1 MSTQNYEN
9 AAKDIEQEK
18 KMVAALKRLSIG
30 NLMNYDPDL
39 PPDECEFQYQLDELE
54 SAALPPR
61 EGSTLARA
69 PSVRR
74 LPTRGDDASV
84 SPARSPLRGCGDEAP
99 LLQSH
104 GHVTP
109 PGDALGHLLDEI
121 DGVEDASFDSNPL
134 LWVPANLHPELE
146 PELFKLHLR
155 NTVEGLIE
163 KNLQRS
169 KSRLKRS
176 SLSLSSS
183 HDESEPRDDTPAT
196 EPHDED
202 RFSNPSLR
210 DLTNELEKL
219 SKLAGMDS
227 NDAVTLART
236 LSTSSLGYTDVE
248 RHAFDKMTSP
258 PKKSPSD
265 ELDAEPDTSPT
276 RRERRAQY
284 QRRQYVHHQQMAQ
297 RQPPRHAAAP
307 ADGGDFPLKRS
318 RRLDYRKHAV
328 PAGSGS
334 SLQQTKAEKL
344 HELRSTLIT
353 GLTPEVATPTKKLHK
368 RTQAKT
374 NSYTQGSHHRSSQV
388 LFSYRNPNAPPSAP
402 VPQTSRDSPY
412 PAQASPGYRKVSP
425 VGTHRADEMPGGY
438 PAQPSRHTSYSGA
451 AAVPHIKDKVQQRH
465 TPSGAYAPHRSSRRT
480 SPNQH
485 PQHIAYADAA
495 APQHRHS
502 SAPQHRHSSAPQHR
516 HTSAA
521 PAAPPSGRAL
531 PKDKSIE
538 LNQNLDLLRS
548 EINQFKESLNA
559 VPASVEE
566 KEATPISQD
575 LDFLF
580 DTSYQDLS
588 YEDTLGIEKDVLGE
602 LSENS
607 DSQRRF
613 AIPMGSPAEETLEAE
628 PDTQA
633 APGGEPEVAP
643 ASPPTKPL
651 EASNSAQGAILART
665 LKKKKSWPWLKE
677 RSVSTSAVYE
687 DAPETKEERPA
698 RSASNPE
705 PASDKPSEHEGNMI
719 TKLFKK
725 KTHAPIEEVPAVVG
739 SGVTVDYESDSDS
752 VRSKKKKGGLFK
764 KKKGKV
770 QMRQSVSNDSIASHL
785 SGHEEEKRSTR
796 ETEAEAEA
804 VPAAEAAAEPAVIAA
819 PAELDAGDDEVVVAS
834 TSVADTTASE
844 EKPLQSTLEVQ
855 EKLKRLIKRTLR
867 ANQPL
872 EFTDSAFGFP
882 LPPPLQSTL
891 VMLDYRFPVH
901 VERAIYRLLHLKLAN
916 PKRSLREQVLL
927 SNFMYAYLNL
937 VDHTLHL
944 EQQLEAA
951 EAKEDG
957 FEAAIDLDD
966 T

>member
-39 PPDECEFQYQLDELE
+39 PPDEAEFQYQLDELD
-54 SAALPPR
+54 SLPPR
-61 EGSTLARA
+61 EGLALARA

-74 LPTRGDDASV
+74 LPTRGDDALGR
-84 SPARSPLRGCGDEAP
+84 ARRGLGDEAS

-109 PGDALGHLLDEI
+109 PGDTLGHLLDEI
-121 DGVEDASFDSNPL
+121 DGVDDATFDSNPL

-146 PELFKLHLR
+146 PELFKLHLK

-169 KSRLKRS
+169 NSRLKRS

-196 EPHDED
+196 EAQDED

-210 DLTNELEKL
+210 DLTDELEKL

-258 PKKSPSD
+258 PKKGPCD
-265 ELDAEPDTSPT
+265 EPDAEPDTSPT
-276 RRERRAQY
+276 RRERRAQS
-284 QRRQYVHHQQMAQ
+284 RHRQNVHPHQMAQ
-297 RQPPRHAAAP
+297 RQPPRHAEPP
-307 ADGGDFPLKRS
+307 AEGDFPLKRS

-334 SLQQTKAEKL
+334 SLQQTKADKL

-353 GLTPEVATPTKKLHK
+353 GLTPEVGTPTKKVHK

-425 VGTHRADEMPGGY
+425 VGAHRADEMPGGY

-465 TPSGAYAPHRSSRRT
+465 APSGAYPQRSSRRT

-485 PQHIAYADAA
+485 PNTTHAQA
-495 APQHRHS
+495 AP
-502 SAPQHRHSSAPQHR
+502 HR
-516 HTSAA
+516 HTAA
-521 PAAPPSGRAL
+521 PAAASAAASAAVPVASPAASPSGRAL
-531 PKDKSIE
+531 PKDKLVE

-559 VPASVEE
+559 VPA
-566 KEATPISQD
+566 KEAPISED

-607 DSQRRF
+607 ESEHRF
-613 AIPMGSPAEETLEAE
+613 AISMRPPAEETLEAE
-628 PDTQA
+628 ADMEA
-633 APGGEPEVAP
+633 APAGEPEVAP
-643 ASPPTKPL
+643 TSTPIKPL
-651 EASNSAQGAILART
+651 EASNSAQGAINARS

-687 DAPETKEERPA
+687 DAPEAKVERPA

-705 PASDKPSEHEGNMI
+705 PPSDKPSEHEGNMI

-725 KTHAPIEEVPAVVG
+725 KTHAPIEEVPSVVG

-764 KKKGKV
+764 KKKGKI

-785 SGHEEEKRSTR
+785 SGHEEEKK
-796 ETEAEAEA
+796 TEAEAVAVAVAVAKAEA
-804 VPAAEAAAEPAVIAA
+804 AAEAAATEAEVEAEAAAEPAMVSA
-819 PAELDAGDDEVVVAS
+819 PAEAEGDDEVVVAS

-951 EAKEDG
+951 EAKQDD
-957 FEAAIDLDD
+957 FEAAIDLDNS
-966 T
+966 